1 MLGAGREAGATALER
16 LAGDGR
22 TAAPARAEAVRTLL
36 EAGQPVAYDLVRP
49 LLGSEY
55 LWSGLLSAAGYAQP
69 ALDLLVELVRD
80 QRVPA
85 VRRIRA
91 VAVVLPSGHPAA
103 VTSVD
108 ALIGDSRLEPGD
120 LLQLGHVLNGLG
132 EPRAQH
138 VLRQVAENRS
148 APFAYRLEAAQSMD
162 SEARSAVLRA
172 LAWHRRLRPVERLRA
187 LNELLNNPA
196 YRWHTLPES
205 PERRALLRLRARLEE
220 RINQRL
226 IVRIYQAVATV
237 GGGVLGALASPFRYV
252 GGQWKRR
259 AYRNSRLYKR
269 LRRVFQSLRRR
280 RLAAAEG
287 VGVGRTL
294 NPDMLLTLELDIE
307 RQAAVAEAEAKQQI
321 AKMRSDLPAV

>member
-1 MLGAGREAGATALER
+1 M
-16 LAGDGR
+16 
-22 TAAPARAEAVRTLL
+22 
-36 EAGQPVAYDLVRP
+36 
-49 LLGSEY
+49 
-55 LWSGLLSAAGYAQP
+55 
-69 ALDLLVELVRD
+69 
-80 QRVPA
+80 
-85 VRRIRA
+85 
-91 VAVVLPSGHPAA
+91 AVVLPSGHPAA